1 MMIFIYNI
9 ILLFSKIIVVQ
20 LLFQQIS
27 GHKIKHRWF
36 FLLPLIYGGL
46 FLIAPPIAYFSYFI
60 FPVIYSIYTNRFHHH
75 NKLLD
80 IFYGLY
86 PLVIESLFKR
96 LLAFYILPLFHIS
109 VMNHLNSNITNII
122 LELMIFP
129 SYIVI
134 IKAIGIN
141 FDTLQKGFK
150 KGFKNIFLWFVDI
163 SMVIYLILIQIY
175 TLLGNKIVNSSVY
188 KEQINNAYIILFFM
202 MLLYLN
208 ATIKEKLED
217 EIAQQKN
224 NQLSNLSIYNQKV
237 EQLYNEIRHFKH
249 DYINI
254 LTSLKLSIDQKDLEA
269 IKQIFDSVLKDSGTT
284 FSDSK
289 FEIAKFTNISNNAVK
304 SVLSAKFMEAQSK
317 GINISVEIEE
327 NISDFKIDT
336 LDFITIL
343 SILCDNA
350 IEACSELKESNMS
363 IALIKLDTLLI
374 LSIENSTKQETVDIH
389 SIFQNGQ
396 SSKGNGRG
404 IGLYTVKTLL
414 DNYPNTL
421 IVTKSVD
428 YHFSQTIEFR

>member
-1 MMIFIYNI
+1 MIFIYNI

-237 EQLYNEIRHFKH
+237 ELM
-249 DYINI
+249 
-254 LTSLKLSIDQKDLEA
+254 LSLNLR
-269 IKQIFDSVLKDSGTT
+269 V
-284 FSDSK
+284 
-289 FEIAKFTNISNNAVK
+289 
-304 SVLSAKFMEAQSK
+304 
-317 GINISVEIEE
+317 
-327 NISDFKIDT
+327 
-336 LDFITIL
+336 TI
-343 SILCDNA
+343 
-350 IEACSELKESNMS
+350 
-363 IALIKLDTLLI
+363 
-374 LSIENSTKQETVDIH
+374 V
-389 SIFQNGQ
+389 
-396 SSKGNGRG
+396 
-404 IGLYTVKTLL
+404 
-414 DNYPNTL
+414 
-421 IVTKSVD
+421 
-428 YHFSQTIEFR
+428 